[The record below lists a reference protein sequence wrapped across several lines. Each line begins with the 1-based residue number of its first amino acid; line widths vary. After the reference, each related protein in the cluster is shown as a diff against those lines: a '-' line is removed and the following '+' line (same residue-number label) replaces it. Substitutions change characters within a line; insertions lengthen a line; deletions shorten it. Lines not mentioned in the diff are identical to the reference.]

1 MFPRLVRGVYETRLD
16 IYKNKMAISLDTLNN
31 SMDYFLGQYLR
42 LSAENKN
49 ELFGIDMSIESLR
62 SQEFS
67 VAIFFFLVVS
77 LIFFAFIIWLYLPK
91 DKKKMRIGEKIM
103 FGSLIAGI
111 FIAIGMGYLQLIEGF
126 LL

>member
-1 MFPRLVRGVYETRLD
+1 MFPRLMRGICETRLN
-16 IYKNKMAISLDTLNN
+16 IYKNYMAISLETLNN
-31 SMDYFLGQYLR
+31 SLNYFLGQFLK
-42 LSAENKN
+42 LSVENKN
-49 ELFGIDMSIESLR
+49 ELFGIDMSIEGLR